1 MSAPEHTDRRDAAR
15 EHNAPARRLRQAEM
29 LLETYRRLVALQG
42 LDDTLRIMVEIMAAE
57 CGADSATIFLNDPRT
72 GELFTRMP
80 HGEHSREIRI
90 LNTEGLAGHVFQ
102 TGEPVILEDAVAH
115 PRFNRSMDTANGTVT
130 RNILAIPIRKHGGV
144 SSGVCQ
150 VINKKSGAFTR
161 ENLVV
166 LEGLALQASIALESR
181 QYAERMERT
190 RREEIEFLDVVS
202 DITSD
207 IDLFAVLR
215 KVMRETTRL
224 LDAERSTLFL
234 NDEKTG
240 ELWSRVGEGLGT
252 SEIRFPNDRGIAGA
266 VFTSGETI
274 NIPHAYADLR
284 FNPAVDRQTGFF
296 TRSILCVPVTSKTG
310 RIIGVTQVLNKRG
323 GSFMPEDESR
333 LKAFSAQVSIGLENA
348 QLFNDVQR
356 MKNYN
361 ESMLESM
368 SNGVITLDTDGR
380 IITCNHAA
388 LAMTGMDS
396 AELTSVTA
404 GELFSGV
411 NEWVLERIARV
422 NATGRQEIAV
432 DAGLLLGEREISL
445 NLTVLPLNDAQQER
459 IGSLLM
465 MEDITSEKRVKSTM
479 ARYMDPAIADQL
491 LQQGQDA
498 LGGRSVEATLLFT
511 DLRGFTELSE
521 RLGATATVALLNE
534 YFTLMVECVSHE
546 GGMLDKFIGDA
557 LMAAFG
563 LPLSHGDDADRAVR
577 AAIAMIRTLDRWNL
591 SRGNSAMNRL
601 DMSVGLNT
609 DIVVSGN
616 IGSPRRMDFTVIG
629 DGVNLAARL
638 ESACKQYHTRI
649 LMSDN
654 TRAQLRGTYRL
665 REVDRVIVKGRS
677 EPVAIH
683 EVLDYH
689 EETSFPNLME
699 AVGHFRE
706 AQEHYRAHRW
716 DRADRSFAEAA
727 RLNPADRL
735 PLLYRERCLL
745 LASNAPPEDW
755 DGVWVMTRK

>member
-1 MSAPEHTDRRDAAR
+1 MSAPEQTERRDAAR
-15 EHNAPARRLRQAEM
+15 EHNTPARRLRQAEM
-29 LLETYRRLVALQG
+29 LLETYRRIAAQQT
-42 LDDTLRIMVEIMAAE
+42 LDDTLRVLVEIMAAQ
-57 CGADSATIFLNDPRT
+57 CGAESAAIFLNDPRT
-72 GELFTRMP
+72 GELYSRVL
-80 HGEHSREIRI
+80 HGQRSREIRI
-90 LNTEGLAGHVFQ
+90 LNTEGIAGHVFQ
-102 TGEPVILEDAVAH
+102 SAEPMLIEDPYSH
-115 PRFNRSMDTANGTVT
+115 PRFNRAIDAASGTVT
-130 RNILAIPIRKHGGV
+130 RNILALPIRKHGGAPI
-144 SSGVCQ
+144 GVCQ
-150 VINKKSGAFTR
+150 VINKKIGSFTA
-161 ENLVV
+161 ENLEV
-166 LEGLALQASIALESR
+166 LDGLALQASIALESG

-234 NDEKTG
+234 NDEKTH
-240 ELWSRVGEGLGT
+240 ELWSRVGEGLGS

-323 GSFMPEDESR
+323 GSFTPEDESR

-368 SNGVITLDTDGR
+368 SNGVITLDADGR
-380 IITCNHAA
+380 VVTCNRAA
-388 LAMTGMDS
+388 PAMVGLDAETLTAMS
-396 AELTSVTA
+396 AAELFGGTNT
-404 GELFSGV
+404 
-411 NEWVLERIARV
+411 WVLERIARV
-422 NATGRQEIAV
+422 DETGRQEVALDAALQFGARAV
-432 DAGLLLGEREISL
+432 SL
-445 NLTVLPLNDAQQER
+445 NLTVLPLNDAEQAR
-459 IGSLLM
+459 IGTLLM

-491 LQQGQDA
+491 LEHGQDA

-511 DLRGFTELSE
+511 DLRGFTALSE
-521 RLGATATVALLNE
+521 RLGATGTVALLNE
-534 YFTLMVECVSHE
+534 YFTLMVECIRQE

-557 LMAAFG
+557 IMAAFG
-563 LPLSHGDDADRAVR
+563 LPLAHADDPDRAVR
-577 AAIAMIRTLDRWNL
+577 AAIAMIRTLDSWNIA
-591 SRGNSAMNRL
+591 RGGGEANRL

-616 IGSPRRMDFTVIG
+616 IGSPRRMDFTAIG

-638 ESACKQYHTRI
+638 ESACKQYHARI
-649 LMSDN
+649 LISEN
-654 TRAQLRGTYRL
+654 TRSKLRGTYRL
-665 REVDRVIVKGRS
+665 REVDRVVVKGRS

-689 EETSFPNLME
+689 DEVSFPNLME

-706 AQEHYRAHRW
+706 AQEHYRARRW
-716 DRADRSFAEAA
+716 DRADRAFLEAA

-735 PLLYRERCLL
+735 PHLYRERCVV
-745 LASNAPPEDW
+745 LAAEPPPDDW

>member
-1 MSAPEHTDRRDAAR
+1 MSVPEHNDRRDAAR
-15 EHNAPARRLRQAEM
+15 EQNAPARRLRQAEM
-29 LLETYRRLVALQG
+29 LLETYRRLAAQQG
-42 LDDTLRIMVEIMAAE
+42 LDDTLRILIEIMAAE
-57 CGADSATIFLNDPRT
+57 CGADSASIFLNDPRT

-80 HGEHSREIRI
+80 HGEHSREIRR
-90 LNTEGLAGHVFQ
+90 LNSEGLAGHVFQ
-102 TGEPVILEDAVAH
+102 TGEPVMLEDATAH
-115 PRFNRSMDTANGTVT
+115 PRFNRSLDTASGAVM
-130 RNILAIPIRKHGGV
+130 RNILAIPIRKHGGTPM
-144 SSGVCQ
+144 GVCQ

-161 ENLVV
+161 ENLEV
-166 LEGLALQASIALESR
+166 LEGLALQASIALESG

-234 NDEKTG
+234 NDEKTA

-252 SEIRFPNDRGIAGA
+252 SELRFPNDRGIAGA
-266 VFTSGETI
+266 VFTRGETI

-323 GSFMPEDESR
+323 GSFTPEDESR

-368 SNGVITLDTDGR
+368 SNGVITLDTEGR

-396 AELTSVTA
+396 AELTSATA
-404 GELFSGV
+404 AELFSGV
-411 NEWVLERIARV
+411 NAWVLERIARV
-422 NATGRQEIAV
+422 NATGRQEVAV
-432 DAGLLLGEREISL
+432 DAALLLGEREISL

-491 LQQGQDA
+491 LQQGQGA

-521 RLGATATVALLNE
+521 RLGASGTVALLNE

-591 SRGNSAMNRL
+591 SRGNSGMNRL

-638 ESACKQYHTRI
+638 ESACKQYHARI
-649 LMSDN
+649 LMSEN
-654 TRAQLRGTYRL
+654 TRSRLRGTYRL

-677 EPVAIH
+677 EPVAVH

-689 EETSFPNLME
+689 EEASFPNLME

-706 AQEHYRAHRW
+706 AQEHYRARRW

-735 PLLYRERCLL
+735 PLLYRERCLM
-745 LASNAPPEDW
+745 LASNPPPDDW

>member
-1 MSAPEHTDRRDAAR
+1 MNALDDSERREASRAR
-15 EHNAPARRLRQAEM
+15 NSPACRLRQAEM
-29 LLETYRRLVALQG
+29 LLETYRRLAAQHS
-42 LDDTLRIMVEIMAAE
+42 LDDTLHILIEIMATE
-57 CGADSATIFLNDPRT
+57 CGAESAAIFLNDART
-72 GELFTRMP
+72 GELYSRVL
-80 HGEHSREIRI
+80 HGNHRREIRI
-90 LNTEGLAGHVFQ
+90 LNTEGIAGHVFQ
-102 TGEPVILEDAVAH
+102 SAEPMLIEDPYHH
-115 PRFNRSMDTANGTVT
+115 PRFNRAIDAASGIVT
-130 RNILAIPIRKHGGV
+130 RNILAIPIRKQGGAPM
-144 SSGVCQ
+144 GVCQ
-150 VINKKSGAFTR
+150 VINKKSGTFSE
-161 ENLVV
+161 ENLEV
-166 LEGLALQASIALESR
+166 LEGLALQASIALESG

-266 VFTSGETI
+266 VFTSGETV

-296 TRSILCVPVTSKTG
+296 TRSILCVPVTSKAG

-323 GSFMPEDESR
+323 GSFTPEDESR

-368 SNGVITLDTDGR
+368 SNGVITLDTEGR
-380 IITCNHAA
+380 IVTCNRAA
-388 LAMTGMDS
+388 PAIVGMDAEQLS
-396 AELTSVTA
+396 ALTA
-404 GELFSGV
+404 ADLFGGD
-411 NEWVLERIARV
+411 NAWVLERIARV
-422 NATGRQEIAV
+422 DETGRQEVAL
-432 DAGLLLGEREISL
+432 DAMLRLGSRDVSL
-445 NLTVLPLNDAQQER
+445 NLTVLPLNDAEQSR
-459 IGSLLM
+459 IGTLLM

-491 LQQGQDA
+491 LEHGQEA

-511 DLRGFTELSE
+511 DLRGFTALSE
-521 RLGATATVALLNE
+521 KLGATGTVALLNE
-534 YFTLMVECVSHE
+534 YFTLMVECIRQE

-557 LMAAFG
+557 IMAAFG
-563 LPLSHGDDADRAVR
+563 LPLAHGDDPDRAVR
-577 AAIAMIRTLDRWNL
+577 AAIAMIRTLDAWNL
-591 SRGNSAMNRL
+591 ARGGGETNRL

-638 ESACKQYHTRI
+638 ESACKQYHARI
-649 LMSDN
+649 LISEN
-654 TRAQLRGTYRL
+654 TRARLRGTYRL
-665 REVDRVIVKGRS
+665 REVDRVVVKGRS

-683 EVLDYH
+683 EVLDFH
-689 EETSFPNLME
+689 DERSFPNLME

-706 AQEHYRAHRW
+706 AQEHYRSRRW
-716 DRADRSFAEAA
+716 ERADRAFSEAA

-735 PLLYRERCLL
+735 PLLYRERCIL
-745 LASNAPPEDW
+745 LAAEPPPEDW